1 MVFYKLTVSVTIKE
15 NFEEGNLQHFYL
27 GPSLTLL
34 TFCPQYLC
42 CRLTVGPEVLPLID
56 GLVSNWTPV
65 IVLWSTDGRELSPD
79 RSIICA
85 ISVKIWRHFC
95 TLFVLTN
102 RWGGGKVAK
111 MYKSDVY
118 EETFSDQ
125 PIKNISCCFLQSI
138 ECKKHLLEGFIS
150 LMSGWSE
157 YLGWMLE

>member
-1 MVFYKLTVSVTIKE
+1 M
-15 NFEEGNLQHFYL
+15 QHFYL

-65 IVLWSTDGRELSPD
+65 IVLWSTDGSQLSPD
-79 RSIICA
+79 RFIIWA
-85 ISVKIWRHFC
+85 ISGQYLTPFLYTFC
-95 TLFVLTN
+95 TNLFLLFL
-102 RWGGGKVAK
+102 GGGVKGKTYVHK
-111 MYKSDVY
+111 YLNVN
-118 EETFSDQ
+118 EETFFDQ

-150 LMSGWSE
+150 LMSG
-157 YLGWMLE
+157 